1 MKFYTSVEQAGDT
14 ILVRGYNEG
23 RPYQDR
29 VKFNPT
35 LFLPSPEKS
44 EWRTL
49 DGKYVR
55 PVKQGTIRDAKKFV
69 QDHKD
74 IPDFDI
80 CGQTRYVNQYLY
92 EQYPDESMSYDM
104 GDIRVFTLDIET
116 RAENGFPD
124 IESADQEIL
133 LISIKDSNTNNISV
147 FGTKP
152 YDHNTKDGVHGDVK
166 YMHFSSETA
175 MLNAFVHWW
184 SSNYPDVI
192 TGWNV
197 QLFDMPY
204 IIRRI
209 NRVVGE
215 KESRLISPW
224 KNVYCREIYIK
235 GRRQIAYD
243 ISGIAV
249 LDYLELYKKFTYTNQ
264 ESYRLDHIAFVEL
277 GEKKLDHSE
286 YDTFKEFYDNDWS
299 KFVEYNIHDVRLVDQ
314 LDDKM
319 KLLDLA
325 ITMAYDARVN
335 FEDVYS
341 QVRMWDNI
349 IYVYLA
355 RQNIAIPPK
364 RESNKDDQYIGAY
377 VKEPIPGIYDWVVSF
392 DLNSLYPHLIMQYN
406 LSPETLLPG
415 KRPSAQIDRLLYK
428 QEPLDD
434 LKGCTVC
441 ANGTLYDT
449 TFQGFLPKLMEKI
462 YKERTIYKKKMI
474 AAKKQYEKNPSVQL
488 KKEIARCNNIQMA
501 RKIQLNSAYGAIGN
515 EHFRYY
521 RLEIAEAITTS
532 GQLSIRW
539 IGNKMNEYLNRILKT
554 EGEDYVIA
562 SDTDSMYLNLGPM
575 VESVYKGREKT
586 DESVVTF
593 LDKICN
599 LEFEKYIESSYQE
612 LADYLNAYD
621 QKMVMARE
629 NIASKGI
636 WTAKKRYILDV
647 WDSEGVR
654 YEKPK
659 MKIMGLE
666 TQRSSTPQYFRNKLL
681 EAFKTIIK
689 GTNEDVLDYIDH
701 VKEDTRKQDPIDIA
715 FPRGVNGLEK
725 YKSNADIYVKGTPI
739 HVRGALLYNYYV
751 KQNKVSHKYAPI
763 QEGEKIKFLYLK
775 EPNPIGENVVS
786 FMGTIPREF
795 NVDNYIDYNLQFDKS
810 FYQPLR
816 NVLECIGW
824 DAERRVSL
832 LQFF

>member
-406 LSPETLLPG
+406 LSPETLLPR

-539 IGNKMNEYLNRILKT
+539 IGNKMNAYLNRILKT

-775 EPNPIGENVVS
+775 QPNPIGENVVS

-824 DAERRVSL
+824 DSERRVSL

>member
-775 EPNPIGENVVS
+775 QPNPIGENVVS

-824 DAERRVSL
+824 DSERRVSL

>member
-55 PVKQGTIRDAKKFV
+55 PVKQGTIRDAKCFV

-80 CGQTRYVNQYLY
+80 CGQTRYVNQYIY

-116 RAENGFPD
+116 GAENGFPD
-124 IESADQEIL
+124 IDSADQEIL
-133 LISIKDSNTNNISV
+133 LISIKDSNTNVISV
-147 FGTKP
+147 FGTRP
-152 YDHNTKDGVHGDVK
+152 YDHNTKDGAHGDVK

-175 MLNAFVHWW
+175 MLNAFIHWW

-209 NRVVGE
+209 NRVIGE
-215 KESRLISPW
+215 RESRLISPW

-299 KFVEYNIHDVRLVDQ
+299 KFVEYNIHDVRLVDR

-364 RESNKDDQYIGAY
+364 RESNKDNQYVGAY
-377 VKEPIPGIYDWVVSF
+377 VKEPKPGIYDWVVSF

-406 LSPETLLPG
+406 LSPETLLKG
-415 KRPSAQIDRLLYK
+415 KRPSASIDRLLCQ
-428 QEPLDD
+428 QESLDD
-434 LKGCTVC
+434 LDGCTVC

-462 YKERTIYKKKMI
+462 YKERTIYKKKMLT
-474 AAKKQYEKNPSVQL
+474 AKQQYEKKPSVELQ
-488 KKEIARCNNIQMA
+488 KEIARCNNIQMA

-554 EGEDYVIA
+554 DGEDYVIA
-562 SDTDSMYLNLGPM
+562 SDTDSMYLNLGPL

-586 DESVVTF
+586 DQSVVSF

-621 QKMVMARE
+621 QMMVMKRE

-666 TQRSSTPQYFRNKLL
+666 TQRSSTPQYFRDKLL
-681 EAFKTIIK
+681 DAFKTIIK
-689 GTNEDVLDYIDH
+689 GTNDDVLDFIEH

-715 FPRGVNGLEK
+715 FPRGVNGLDK

-739 HVRGALLYNYYV
+739 HVRGALLYNFYV
-751 KQNKVSHKYAPI
+751 KKNKVSHKYAPI
-763 QEGEKIKFLYLK
+763 QEGEKIKYIYLK
-775 EPNPIGENVVS
+775 QPNPMGENVVS
-786 FMGTIPREF
+786 FMGQIPKEF
-795 NVDNYIDYNLQFDKS
+795 NVDKFINYNLQFEKCFLD
-810 FYQPLR
+810 PLK
-816 NVLECIGW
+816 NVLQCIEW
-824 DAERRVSL
+824 ESERKVSL